1 MAATTVVVNAD
12 PFRMRDLAGAQSFPA
27 DYNERIDRYRRDG
40 TTMKVN
46 LALKSLPRFTCLPE
60 DRGQFGST
68 MHLLPD
74 EPEVM
79 GAMREA
85 LPVAK
90 AGRLP
95 KCPTI
100 AGYVPATG
108 ELSLRD
114 AEGH

>member
-46 LALKSLPRFTCLPE
+46 LALKGLPRFTCLPE

-85 LPVAK
+85 FAETK
-90 AGRLP
+90 EIGRAS
-95 KCPTI
+95 CRER
-100 AGYVPATG
+100 V
-108 ELSLRD
+108 
-114 AEGH
+114 